1 MQHLVSPLLLQ
12 SRSRLLSR
20 ICPPHAFG
28 LRHKLFLALI
38 GLVLSLTL
46 GLLLIV
52 ESRQRASIVHQ
63 MEKRGETIATHLA
76 AVSTKSLLTYNFVT
90 LEQDAEQTAQARDV
104 LYIIILDRDGRV
116 AVYSGHD
123 EKQGMILPDPVSQ
136 QAVQARA
143 TLIQHVPHTR
153 EIAEHYDIAV
163 PVFVPGSPEKWGTVR
178 VGLSL
183 HEMQTEIAQTR
194 WRVLSL
200 GILGVALSMVVAAF
214 LARRIVAPL
223 RVLTEG
229 TVALARG
236 DLTHTIAVQTH
247 DEIAVLADN
256 FNHMTG
262 ELRKHHMA
270 LEDSNRQLDRKVLE
284 LSALANYNDN
294 ILASMASG
302 LLTLDVDGH
311 IETFNV
317 MAETITSLRG
327 MDIRGQ
333 SASQVFAA
341 NVQFLQVLET
351 SRQHHTPLTAPR
363 LEFWRHDGQQVP
375 LALRTAML
383 QDREGQAGGLLAIF
397 EDLSPMQTLERR
409 LSRADRLAAL
419 GQMAAG
425 VAHEIKNPLS
435 SVRTFAQL
443 VSRKHHDS
451 RFVEKFDRIVPQE
464 LDRINFIVEELL
476 SLARPARLQCTP
488 VALPSL
494 LQRVVEIYSE
504 RLQQQSIQLKT
515 DWAAALPP
523 LLADVEQLH
532 RCFTNIVLNAIEAM
546 PTGGELSILCRPV
559 PKALIDFTT
568 ASSRVTSSDVL
579 EGSPPALDLYATDVE
594 VVVKDTGMGIPAAQV
609 DHVFTPFWTTKSKG
623 TGLGLALTHK
633 IIEEHGGTI
642 HLTSEVGQGTTVT
655 IHLPTSTSDALS
667 PAQIS

>member
-1 MQHLVSPLLLQ
+1 MQHRVFLSLLQ

-28 LRHKLFLALI
+28 LRQKLFLALI
-38 GLVLSLTL
+38 GLVSSLTL

-63 MEKRGETIATHLA
+63 MEQRGETIATHLA
-76 AVSTKSLLTYNFVT
+76 AVSTKSLLTYNFIA

-104 LYIIILDRDGRV
+104 LYTIILDRDGQV
-116 AVYSGHD
+116 AAYSGHS
-123 EKQGMILPDPVSQ
+123 EEQGRVLLDPVSKR
-136 QAVQARA
+136 AVQAGI
-143 TLIQHVPHTR
+143 TLIQRVPQTR
-153 EIAEHYDIAV
+153 RTAEHYDIAV
-163 PVFVPGSPEKWGTVR
+163 PVFVPGGSEKWGTVR

-183 HEMQTEIAQTR
+183 HEMQMEITKTR

-200 GILGVALSMVVAAF
+200 GIVGVAVSIVVAAF

-229 TVALARG
+229 TLAVARG
-236 DLTHTIAVQTH
+236 DLTHTLAVQTH
-247 DEIAVLADN
+247 DELAVLADN
-256 FNHMTG
+256 FNHMTR
-262 ELRKHHMA
+262 ELCKHHMA

-294 ILASMASG
+294 ILASMTSG
-302 LLTLDVDGH
+302 LLTLDVHGC

-327 MDIRGQ
+327 LDIRGQ
-333 SASQVFAA
+333 SAMQVFAN

-351 SRQHHTPLTAPR
+351 SRQHHTPLTAPH
-363 LEFWRHDGQQVP
+363 LEFCRQDGHQVP

-409 LSRADRLAAL
+409 LRRADRLAAL
-419 GQMAAG
+419 GRMAAG

-443 VSRKHHDS
+443 VSRKYHDS

-464 LDRINFIVEELL
+464 LDRINAIVEELL
-476 SLARPARLQCTP
+476 SLARPARLQCAP
-488 VALPSL
+488 VALSAL

-546 PTGGELSILCRPV
+546 PTGGELNIRCRPV

-568 ASSRVTSSDVL
+568 ARNRGISSDPP
-579 EGSPPALDLYATDVE
+579 EGPPPALDLYATDVE

-609 DHVFTPFWTTKSKG
+609 DQVFTPFWTTKPKG

-655 IHLPTSTSDALS
+655 IYLPTSAADPLS